1 MTSNQLPET
10 SNMKHKI
17 ILVLDCGATNV
28 RTIAV
33 SEKGEILASKSLPNT
48 THPDPEN
55 KNYRI
60 WDVNEIWNK
69 FRTTTGKVLE
79 KIESKNIAGITVTAF
94 GVDGAPYNKSG
105 NMLYPVISWQCQR
118 TEPIMQNIGKY
129 ISLEHLYSINGI
141 QPFNFNTINK
151 LIWLKENRPAIID
164 QMDNFI
170 FIPSIFLYFLTGEIV
185 SDSSMAGTSM
195 LTDLRKRSFSPEIL
209 KSIGISDNIFPK
221 MVEPG
226 SVIGKVTHQASIE
239 TGIPAGIPVVA
250 AGHDTQFAI
259 FGSGAAENT
268 PVLSSGTWEI
278 LMVRTSNIDT
288 SDEVLK
294 SGVTTEFDP
303 LPGLYNMGVQWIA
316 SGALEWLRKMFF
328 AKEIDS
334 EDIYEIMI
342 NEARNTKVGSNGI
355 MVDASFYPEPGG
367 ADSGFIR
374 NLTMETS
381 RGDIYRA
388 ALESLSCKTRER
400 LEQLQETGKFKADSL
415 ICVGGGSKNILWN
428 QIRADV
434 LGIPVKLIDQKET
447 TVLGAALF
455 AMSGVNI
462 FSTPDQARESIDF
475 TGDIYEPSLDAMAY
489 TDIYEQY
496 LELKNPK

>member
-1 MTSNQLPET
+1 
-10 SNMKHKI
+10 MKHKI

-33 SEKGEILASKSLPNT
+33 GEKGEILASESLSNNT
-48 THPDPEN
+48 QPDPEN
-55 KNYRI
+55 RNYRI

-69 FRTTTGKVLE
+69 LKTTTGKVLE
-79 KIESKNIAGITVTAF
+79 RIEPENIAGITVTTF
-94 GVDGAPYNKSG
+94 GVDGAPFNKSG
-105 NMLYPVISWQCQR
+105 KMLYPVISWQCPR
-118 TEPIMQNIGKY
+118 TEPVMQNIGKY
-129 ISLEHLYSINGI
+129 IPTEHLFSINGL
-141 QPFNFNTINK
+141 QPFIFNTINK
-151 LIWLKENRPAIID
+151 LIWLKENQPAIFN
-164 QMDNFI
+164 QMDSFI
-170 FIPSIFLYFLTGEIV
+170 FIPSIFLYFLTGEMV
-185 SDSSMAGTSM
+185 TDSSMSGTSM

-209 KSIGISDNIFPK
+209 NSIGISDNIFPK

-226 SVIGKVTHQASIE
+226 DVIGKVTHQAAIE
-239 TGIPAGIPVVA
+239 TGIPAGISVVA

-259 FGSGAAENT
+259 FGSGAPENT

-288 SDEVLK
+288 SEKVLQ
-294 SGVTTEFDP
+294 SGVSTEFDP

-316 SGALEWLRKMFF
+316 SGALEWLKKMFF
-328 AKEIDS
+328 AKEFDS

-342 NEARNTKVGSNGI
+342 NEARKVKVGSNGI
-355 MVDASFYPEPGG
+355 RIDTSFYPAPGG
-367 ADSGFIR
+367 ADAGFIR

-400 LEQLQETGKFKADSL
+400 LGQLQETGKFKADSL
-415 ICVGGGSKNILWN
+415 ICVGGGSKNMLWN

-462 FSTPDQARESIDF
+462 FSSPDEARDAIDY
-475 TGDIYEPSLDAMAY
+475 TGDIYEPSLDSMSY
-489 TDIYEQY
+489 TEIYDQY

>member
-1 MTSNQLPET
+1 
-10 SNMKHKI
+10 MKHKI

-33 SEKGEILASKSLPNT
+33 SEKGEILASESLTNNT
-48 THPDPEN
+48 KPDPEN

-79 KIESKNIAGITVTAF
+79 KIEIENIAGITVTAF
-94 GVDGAPYNKSG
+94 GVDGAPFNKSG
-105 NMLYPVISWQCQR
+105 KMLYPVISWQCPR

-129 ISLEHLYSINGI
+129 ISVEHLNGI

-151 LIWLKENRPAIID
+151 LIWLKENRHSIID
-164 QMDNFI
+164 QMDHFI
-170 FIPSIFLYFLTGEIV
+170 FIPSIFLYFLTGEMV
-185 SDSSMAGTSM
+185 TDSSMAGTSM
-195 LTDLRKRSFSPEIL
+195 LTDLRKRSFSQEIL
-209 KSIGISDNIFPK
+209 NSIGISDSIFPK

-226 SVIGKVTHQASIE
+226 NVIGKVTHHASIE
-239 TGIPAGIPVVA
+239 TGIPAGIPVVT
-250 AGHDTQFAI
+250 AGHDTQFAV

-288 SDEVLK
+288 SGKVLQG
-294 SGVTTEFDP
+294 GVSTEFDP

-316 SGALEWLRKMFF
+316 SGALEWLKKMFF

-334 EDIYEIMI
+334 EHIYKIMI
-342 NEARNTKVGSNGI
+342 NEAMKTKVGSNGVRI
-355 MVDASFYPEPGG
+355 DASFYPEPGG

-388 ALESLSCKTRER
+388 ALEALSCKTRER
-400 LEQLQETGKFKADSL
+400 LGQLQETAKFKADSL
-415 ICVGGGSKNILWN
+415 ICVGGGSKNKLWN

-447 TVLGAALF
+447 TVLGASMF
-455 AMSGVNI
+455 TMSGVNI
-462 FSTPDQARESIDF
+462 FSSPDEARGAIDY
-475 TGDIYEPSLDAMAY
+475 TGDIYEPSLDSMSY
-489 TDIYEQY
+489 TEVYEQY

>member
-1 MTSNQLPET
+1 
-10 SNMKHKI
+10 MKQKI

-33 SEKGEILASKSLPNT
+33 SEKGEILASESLSNNT
-48 THPDPEN
+48 QPDPEN
-55 KNYRI
+55 RNYRI

-79 KIESKNIAGITVTAF
+79 KIKPENIAGITLTAF
-94 GVDGAPYNKSG
+94 GVDGAPFNKSG
-105 NMLYPVISWQCQR
+105 KMLYPVISWQCQR
-118 TEPIMQNIGKY
+118 TESVMRNIGKY
-129 ISLEHLYSINGI
+129 IPVEHLYSINGI

-164 QMDNFI
+164 QMDWFI
-170 FIPSIFLYFLTGEIV
+170 FIPSIFLYFLTGEMV
-185 SDSSMAGTSM
+185 TDSSMAGTSM
-195 LTDLRKRSFSPEIL
+195 LTDLRKRSFSTEIL
-209 KSIGISDNIFPK
+209 NSIGISDNIFPR

-226 SVIGKVTHQASIE
+226 NVIGKVTHQASIE
-239 TGIPAGIPVVA
+239 TGIPAGIPVVT

-288 SDEVLK
+288 SGKVLQC
-294 SGVTTEFDP
+294 GVSTEFDP

-316 SGALEWLRKMFF
+316 SGALEWLKKMFF

-334 EDIYEIMI
+334 EDIYELMI
-342 NEARNTKVGSNGI
+342 NEARKVKVGSNGI
-355 MVDASFYPEPGG
+355 RIDASFYPTPGE

-400 LEQLQETGKFKADSL
+400 LGQLQETGKFKADSL
-415 ICVGGGSKNILWN
+415 ICVGGGSKNKLWN

-462 FSTPDQARESIDF
+462 FSSPEEARDAIDY
-475 TGDIYEPSLDAMAY
+475 TGYIYEPSLDTMSY
-489 TDIYEQY
+489 TGIYEQY
-496 LELKNPK
+496 LELRKSH

>member
-1 MTSNQLPET
+1 
-10 SNMKHKI
+10 MKHRI

-33 SEKGEILASKSLPNT
+33 SEKGEILASESLTNNT
-48 THPDPEN
+48 QPDPEN
-55 KNYRI
+55 RNYRI

-79 KIESKNIAGITVTAF
+79 KIESENIAGITVTAF
-94 GVDGAPYNKSG
+94 GVDGAPFNKSG
-105 NMLYPVISWQCQR
+105 KMLYPVISWQCQR
-118 TEPIMQNIGKY
+118 TELIMQNIEKY
-129 ISLEHLYSINGI
+129 MPQEHLFSINGL
-141 QPFNFNTINK
+141 QPFIFNTINK
-151 LIWLKENRPAIID
+151 LIWLKENRPAIFD
-164 QMDNFI
+164 QMDYFI
-170 FIPSIFLYFLTGEIV
+170 FIPSIFLYFLTGEMV
-185 SDSSMAGTSM
+185 TDSSMAGTSM
-195 LTDLRKRSFSPEIL
+195 LTDLRKRSFSQEIL
-209 KSIGISDNIFPK
+209 NSIGISDNNFPR

-226 SVIGKVTHQASIE
+226 DVIGKVTHQASIE

-259 FGSGAAENT
+259 FGSGAAENA

-288 SDEVLK
+288 SGKVLQ
-294 SGVTTEFDP
+294 SGVSTEFDP

-316 SGALEWLRKMFF
+316 SGALEWLKKMFF
-328 AKEIDS
+328 AKEIDK

-342 NEARNTKVGSNGI
+342 NEARKVKVGSNGI
-355 MVDASFYPEPGG
+355 RIDASFYPAPGG

-400 LEQLQETGKFKADSL
+400 LGQLQKTGKFKADSL
-415 ICVGGGSKNILWN
+415 ICVGGGSKNKLWN
-428 QIRADV
+428 QIRADI

-462 FSTPDQARESIDF
+462 FSSPDEARNAIDY
-475 TGDIYEPSLDAMAY
+475 TGDIYEPSLDSMSY
-489 TDIYEQY
+489 TGIYEQY
-496 LELKNPK
+496 LELRKSH

>member
-1 MTSNQLPET
+1 
-10 SNMKHKI
+10 MKQKI

-28 RTIAV
+28 RTIAI
-33 SEKGEILASKSLPNT
+33 SEKGEILASYSMPNNT
-48 THPDPEN
+48 QPDPEN

-60 WDVNEIWNK
+60 WNVDEIWNK

-79 KIESKNIAGITVTAF
+79 KINLEDIAGITVTAF

-105 NMLYPVISWQCQR
+105 KMLYPVISWQCPR
-118 TEPIMQNIGKY
+118 TEPVMQNISKY
-129 ISLEHLYSINGI
+129 ISLEQLYSINGI

-151 LIWLKENRPAIID
+151 LIWLKENRPAIVD
-164 QMDNFI
+164 QMEYFI
-170 FIPSIFLYFLTGEIV
+170 FIPSIFLCFLTGEMV
-185 SDSSMAGTSM
+185 TDSSMAGTSM
-195 LTDLRKRSFSPEIL
+195 LTDLRKRSFSSEIL
-209 KSIGISDNIFPK
+209 NSIGISENIFPK

-226 SVIGKVTHQASIE
+226 NVIGKITHQASIE

-259 FGSGAAENT
+259 FGSGAPENT

-288 SDEVLK
+288 SDKVLK

-316 SGALEWLRKMFF
+316 SGALEWLKKMFF

-334 EDIYEIMI
+334 EGIYELMI

-355 MVDASFYPEPGG
+355 RIDASFYPTPGG

-400 LEQLQETGKFKADSL
+400 LGQLQETGKFKADSL
-415 ICVGGGSKNILWN
+415 ICVGGGSKNKLWN

-462 FSTPDQARESIDF
+462 FSSPDEARNAIDYS
-475 TGDIYEPSLDAMAY
+475 GDIFEPSLNTMVY
-489 TDIYEQY
+489 TGIYEQY
-496 LELKNPK
+496 LELKNAK

>member
-1 MTSNQLPET
+1 MAQKT
-10 SNMKHKI
+10 

-33 SEKGEILASKSLPNT
+33 SERGEILASYSLPNNT
-48 THPDPEN
+48 QPDPEN

-60 WDVNEIWNK
+60 WDVDEIWNK

-79 KIESKNIAGITVTAF
+79 RIEQENIAGITVTAF
-94 GVDGAPYNKSG
+94 GVDGAPFNKSG
-105 NMLYPVISWQCQR
+105 KMLYPVISWQCPR
-118 TEPIMQNIGKY
+118 TEPVMQNISKY
-129 ISLEHLYSINGI
+129 ISLEQLYRINGI

-164 QMDNFI
+164 QMEYFI
-170 FIPSIFLYFLTGEIV
+170 FIPSIFLYFLTGEMV
-185 SDSSMAGTSM
+185 TDSSMAGTSM

-209 KSIGISDNIFPK
+209 NSIGISDNIFPK

-226 SVIGKVTHQASIE
+226 SVIGKITHQASIE

-288 SDEVLK
+288 SDKVLQ
-294 SGVTTEFDP
+294 SGVSTEFDP

-316 SGALEWLRKMFF
+316 SGALEWLKRMFF

-342 NEARNTKVGSNGI
+342 NEARKTKVGSNGI
-355 MVDASFYPEPGG
+355 RIDASFYPEPGG

-415 ICVGGGSKNILWN
+415 LCVGGGSKNKLWN

-434 LGIPVKLIDQKET
+434 LRVPVKLINQKET

-462 FSTPDQARESIDF
+462 FSSPDEARNAIDYS
-475 TGDIYEPSLDAMAY
+475 GDIYEPSLDTMAY
-489 TDIYEQY
+489 TGIYEQY
-496 LELKNPK
+496 LELKNTK